1 MNLSFFIASRYFRSK
16 KKRNFITILSRIS
29 MIGVAVGTM
38 ALVIVMSVFNGL
50 EDLIRG
56 LFASFDA
63 ELKIEATVGK
73 SFMTSEEWLDSI
85 RSVDGVA
92 ILTEVIEDNAL
103 LDYNGNQM
111 IGRLKGVS
119 DNFLDQ
125 DRFSRGYF
133 WGDTTLGTELNP
145 AAILGR
151 GVGFFLSVNLDNV
164 NVPLKIYYPKAPRS
178 AATIDPSQFYASAV
192 LDPVAYFSIGE
203 RQFDDEYVIAPL
215 FFVRD
220 LLKYGD
226 KRTSLEVKVA
236 EGYSISD
243 VHKRLKA
250 HLGDDF
256 LVKNADEQHAGLIRT
271 VKMEKLFTFLTLTF
285 ILAIASFNIFF
296 SLSMLAI
303 EKKKDIAVLKAMG
316 AQERLIRRIFLKQG
330 ALIAFSGAL
339 IGLILGYLVCWIQ
352 QSFGLVSLGITS
364 AVVDAYPVKMIW
376 SDFLWISLAMIGI
389 TFLASSRPAWI
400 ASQVDTVKEV

>member
-1 MNLSFFIASRYFRSK
+1 
-16 KKRNFITILSRIS
+16 

-56 LFASFDA
+56 IFASFDA

-73 SFMTSEEWLDSI
+73 SFMTNEEWLDSI
-85 RSVDGVA
+85 RNLEGVA
-92 ILTEVIEDNAL
+92 ILTEVIEDNVL

-111 IGRLKGVS
+111 VGRIKGVS

-125 DRFSRGYF
+125 ERFARGYF

-178 AATIDPSQFYASAV
+178 AATIDPSQFYESAV
-192 LDPVAYFSIGE
+192 LDPVAYFAID

-215 FFVRD
+215 SFVRN

-226 KRTSLEVKVA
+226 KRTALEVKVA
-236 EGYSISD
+236 NGYAIAD
-243 VHKRLKA
+243 VHKRLKLL
-250 HLGDDF
+250 LGDDF

-271 VKMEKLFTFLTLTF
+271 VQMEKLFVFLTLTF

-316 AQERLIRRIFLKQG
+316 APEKLIRRIFLKQG
-330 ALIAFSGAL
+330 ALIAFSGAV
-339 IGLILGYLVCWIQ
+339 IGLVLGYLVCFLQ
-352 QSFGLVSLGITS
+352 QTFGLVSLGISS

-376 SDFLWISLAMIGI
+376 RDFFWISIAMIGI

>member
-1 MNLSFFIASRYFRSK
+1 MNLSFFIATRYFRSK

-56 LFASFDA
+56 IFASFDA
-63 ELKIEATVGK
+63 ELKIEAAVGK
-73 SFMTSEEWLDSI
+73 SFMTNEEWLDSI
-85 RSVDGVA
+85 KNLEGVA
-92 ILTEVIEDNAL
+92 ILTEVIEDNVL

-111 IGRLKGVS
+111 VGRIKGVS
-119 DNFLDQ
+119 ENFLDQ
-125 DRFSRGYF
+125 ERFANGYF
-133 WGDTTLGTELNP
+133 WGDTTLGTEHNP

-151 GVGFFLSVNLDNV
+151 GVGFFLSVNLENV

-178 AATIDPSQFYASAV
+178 AATIDPTQFYETAV
-192 LDPVAYFSIGE
+192 LDPVAYFSID

-215 FFVRD
+215 SFVKK

-236 EGYSISD
+236 EGYSIAE
-243 VHKRLKA
+243 VHKTLKA
-250 HLGDDF
+250 HLGENF

-271 VKMEKLFTFLTLTF
+271 VQMEKLFVFLTLTF

-316 AQERLIRRIFLKQG
+316 APEKLIRRIFLKQG
-330 ALIAFSGAL
+330 AMIAFSGAA
-339 IGLILGYLVCWIQ
+339 IGLILGYLVCFLQ
-352 QSFGLVSLGITS
+352 KTFGLVSLGISS

-376 SDFLWISLAMIGI
+376 SDFFWISIAMVGI

-400 ASQVDTVKEV
+400 ASQVNTVKEI

>member
-1 MNLSFFIASRYFRSK
+1 
-16 KKRNFITILSRIS
+16 

-50 EDLIRG
+50 EDLIREI
-56 LFASFDA
+56 FSSFDA

-73 SFMTSEEWLDSI
+73 SFMTNEEWLDSI
-85 RSVDGVA
+85 RSLEGVA
-92 ILTEVIEDNAL
+92 VLTEVIEDNAL
-103 LDYNGNQM
+103 LEYNGHQM
-111 IGRLKGVS
+111 VGRIKGVS
-119 DNFLDQ
+119 ENFLDQ
-125 DRFSRGYF
+125 ERFSKGYF
-133 WGDTTLGTELNP
+133 WGDTTLGTALNP

-178 AATIDPSQFYASAV
+178 AATIDPSQFYESAV
-192 LDPVAYFSIGE
+192 VKPVAYFSVD

-215 FFVRD
+215 YFVRD

-226 KRTSLEVKVA
+226 KRTALEVKVA
-236 EGYSISD
+236 KGHSITE
-243 VHKRLKA
+243 VQKRLRT
-250 HLGDDF
+250 HLGSGF
-256 LVKNADEQHAGLIRT
+256 LVKNADEQHAGLLRT
-271 VKMEKLFTFLTLTF
+271 VQMEKLFVFLTLTF

-316 AQERLIRRIFLKQG
+316 ATDKLIRHIFLKQG
-330 ALIAFSGAL
+330 SLIAFSGAL
-339 IGLILGYLVCWIQ
+339 IGLLLGYLICWVQ
-352 QSFGLVSLGITS
+352 QTFGLVSLGISS

-376 SDFLWISLAMIGI
+376 KDFLWISIAMIGI

-400 ASQVDTVKEV
+400 ASQVDPVKEV

>member
-56 LFASFDA
+56 IFAGFDA
-63 ELKIEATVGK
+63 ELKIEAAAGK
-73 SFMTSEEWLDSI
+73 SFMTNEEWLDSI
-85 RSVDGVA
+85 KTIEGVA

-111 IGRLKGVS
+111 IGRIKGVS

-125 DRFSRGYF
+125 ERFSRGYF
-133 WGDTTLGTELNP
+133 WGDTTLGTALNP

-178 AATIDPSQFYASAV
+178 AASIDPSQFYESAV

-220 LLKYGD
+220 LLKYGE

-236 EGYSISD
+236 KGYSITE
-243 VHKRLKA
+243 VQKRLKA

-271 VKMEKLFTFLTLTF
+271 VQMEKLFVFLTLTF

-316 AQERLIRRIFLKQG
+316 APEKLIRRIFLKQG
-330 ALIAFSGAL
+330 ALIAFSGAV
-339 IGLILGYLVCWIQ
+339 IGLVLGYMVCWLQ
-352 QSFGLVSLGITS
+352 QTFGLVSLGISS

-376 SDFLWISLAMIGI
+376 SDFFYISIAMIGI
-389 TFLASSRPAWI
+389 TFFASSRPAWI
-400 ASQVDTVKEV
+400 ASQVDTVKEI

>member
-1 MNLSFFIASRYFRSK
+1 
-16 KKRNFITILSRIS
+16 

-56 LFASFDA
+56 IFAGFDA
-63 ELKIEATVGK
+63 ELKIEAAAGK
-73 SFMTSEEWLDSI
+73 SFMTNEEWLDSI
-85 RSVDGVA
+85 KTIEGVA
-92 ILTEVIEDNAL
+92 ILTEIIEDNAL

-111 IGRLKGVS
+111 IGRIKGVS

-125 DRFSRGYF
+125 ERFSRGYF
-133 WGDTTLGTELNP
+133 WGDTTLGTALNP

-178 AATIDPSQFYASAV
+178 AASIDPSQFYESAV

-236 EGYSISD
+236 KGYSIAE
-243 VHKRLKA
+243 VQKRLKT

-256 LVKNADEQHAGLIRT
+256 LVKNADQQHAGLIRT
-271 VKMEKLFTFLTLTF
+271 VQMEKLFVFLTLTF

-316 AQERLIRRIFLKQG
+316 APEKLIRRIFLKQG
-330 ALIAFSGAL
+330 ALIAFSGAV
-339 IGLILGYLVCWIQ
+339 IGLVLGYMVCWLQ
-352 QSFGLVSLGITS
+352 QTFGLVSLGISS

-376 SDFLWISLAMIGI
+376 SDFFWISIAMIGI
-389 TFLASSRPAWI
+389 TFFASSRPAWI
-400 ASQVDTVKEV
+400 ASQVDTVKEI